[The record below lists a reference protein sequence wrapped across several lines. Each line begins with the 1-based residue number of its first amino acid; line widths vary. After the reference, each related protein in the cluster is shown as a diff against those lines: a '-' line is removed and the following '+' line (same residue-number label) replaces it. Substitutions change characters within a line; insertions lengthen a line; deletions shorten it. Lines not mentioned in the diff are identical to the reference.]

1 MHKRWIVI
9 TIIMMCFI
17 VGAAHSD
24 EKAENNSDD
33 KQKQDMFKTYKKMSR
48 GGYAMEVALL
58 NRIEYEFD
66 KMDYTA
72 DDKELVQVLIY
83 LSEEGVLRREY
94 VGGRLSNDNFDIRI
108 RSVRLLTKLGGDDA
122 CNAICRLLCHEM
134 NINVLSVI
142 FDAFVDIPDN
152 EDGTIMESILQSY
165 RNQVRPEHTYLLS
178 MMRCLKYV
186 IGSND
191 KSYNQSIDLLKEI
204 INREDVRDIV
214 KNEANNEM
222 KILRQFR
229 ESSNWD

>member
-1 MHKRWIVI
+1 MKKRWLIVAI
-9 TIIMMCFI
+9 LMMIFVI
-17 VGAAHSD
+17 ASVHSN
-24 EKAENNSDD
+24 EKAGDNNADAA
-33 KQKQDMFKTYKKMSR
+33 KQAMFKTYKKMSR

-66 KMDYTA
+66 NMGYTS

-108 RSVRLLTKLGGDDA
+108 RAVRLLTKLGGDDA

-142 FDAFVDIPDN
+142 FEAFVDIPDN
-152 EDGTIMESILQSY
+152 ESGTIMESILQSY
-165 RNQVRPEHTYLLS
+165 RNQIRPEHTYLLC

-204 INREDVRDIV
+204 VNREDVRDIV
-214 KNEANNEM
+214 KSEANNEM
-222 KILRQFR
+222 RILRQFR
-229 ESSNWD
+229 ESSKWD

>member
-1 MHKRWIVI
+1 MKKYWILI
-9 TIIMMCFI
+9 TLLMMIFI
-17 VGAAHSD
+17 VGTVHSD
-24 EKAENNSDD
+24 EKAENGSSAEA
-33 KQKQDMFKTYKKMSR
+33 KQTMFKTYKKMSR

-66 KMDYTA
+66 KMGYTA

-108 RSVRLLTKLGGDDA
+108 RAVRLLTKLGGDDA

-134 NINVLSVI
+134 NINVLCAI

-152 EDGTIMESILQSY
+152 ENGTIMESILQSY
-165 RNQVRPEHTYLLS
+165 RNQVRPDHTYLLS

-191 KSYNQSIDLLKEI
+191 KSYNQSIDVLKEI
-204 INREDVRDIV
+204 VNREDVRDIV
-214 KNEANNEM
+214 KAEANNEM
-222 KILRQFR
+222 NILRQFR